1 MELLVASKDYQQD
14 YEEEENMK
22 RFTGVYVAIVTPFTA
37 ELEVDDTRLREH
49 ADWLIQNGVHG
60 LIPMG
65 TVGEY
70 ATLTDEEREKVVETI
85 IDVTAGRVP
94 VVVGTGSPS
103 TKKAVHWAEHAKKA
117 GASGIMALPP
127 INYNPTRQEV
137 IAFYQTLSDVGL
149 PIIAYNNPFDTKVD
163 LIPDLLAELCKIEN
177 FVAIKEFSGDIR
189 RIHEI
194 YEKTDLEVLA
204 GADDL
209 SLEALLA
216 GATGWIAG
224 FVNSYPKESV
234 ALFELATSGKVA
246 EATELYRRL
255 LPLFRFDSTPRLVQ
269 SIKYSLELVGK
280 PVGQA
285 RPPRLQL
292 TQEEKTTIEQVSKLI

>member
-1 MELLVASKDYQQD
+1 MT
-14 YEEEENMK
+14 
-22 RFTGVYVAIVTPFTA
+22 RFAGVYVAIVTPFT
-37 ELEVDDTRLREH
+37 EEMEVDYGCLREH
-49 ADWLIQNGVHG
+49 ADWLIENGVHG

-70 ATLTDEEREKVVETI
+70 ATLDDAEREKVVETI
-85 IDVTAGRVP
+85 IEAVAGRVP

-127 INYNPTRQEV
+127 INYNPTRHE
-137 IAFYQTLSDVGL
+137 IIEFYQTLSNVGL

-163 LIPDLLAELCKIEN
+163 LKPDLLAELCKIEN

-209 SLEALLA
+209 ALEGLLA

-224 FVNSYPKESV
+224 FTNSYPKESV
-234 ALFELATSGKVA
+234 DLFALATSGKVA

-255 LPLFRFDSTPRLVQ
+255 LPLFRYDSTPRLVQ
-269 SIKYSLELVGK
+269 SIKYSLKLVGK
-280 PVGQA
+280 PVGKA
-285 RPPRLQL
+285 RAPRLDL
-292 TQEEKTTIEQVSKLI
+292 TEEEKSNIEQVSKLI

>member
-1 MELLVASKDYQQD
+1 MMRRKK
-14 YEEEENMK
+14 MK
-22 RFTGVYVAIVTPFTA
+22 RFPGVYVAIVTPFT
-37 ELEVDDTRLREH
+37 EEMEVDYTRLREH
-49 ADWLIQNGVHG
+49 ANWLIENGVHG
-60 LIPMG
+60 IIPMG

-70 ATLTDEEREKVVETI
+70 ATLTDEERGKVVETI
-85 IDVTAGRVP
+85 VEVTAGRVP

-103 TKKAVHWAEHAKKA
+103 TKKAVHWAEHAKQV

-127 INYNPTRQEV
+127 INYNPTRHEV
-137 IAFYQTLSDVGL
+137 IAFYKTLSEVGL

-163 LIPDLLAELCKIEN
+163 LVPDLLAELCQIEN

-194 YEKTDLEVLA
+194 YEKTNLEVLA

-234 ALFELATSGKVA
+234 KLFELATSGKVA
-246 EATELYRRL
+246 EATKLYRRL
-255 LPLFRFDSTPRLVQ
+255 LPLFRYDSTPRLVQ

-280 PVGQA
+280 PVGLA
-285 RPPRLQL
+285 RAPRLEL
-292 TQEEKTTIEQVSKLI
+292 TQEEKASIEQVSKLI